1 MLAVQMVQAVLK
13 DAKMRD
19 HADVIQCEVGML
31 MGRSHELVEHVKFD
45 GCIRSRME
53 HVDELCRG
61 YRETV
66 QGVPLKFRRP
76 ATGIT
81 D

>member
-31 MGRSHELVEHVKFD
+31 MGRSHNSLSTLNSTVVFGHAWNTSTNYAEDIARPFKE
-45 GCIRSRME
+45 
-53 HVDELCRG
+53 CR
-61 YRETV
+61 
-66 QGVPLKFRRP
+66 
-76 ATGIT
+76 
-81 D
+81 